1 MIWNANTSAS
11 VMDGLASQAMMLYPE
26 MSWHEIVYDWGSL
39 PCYVCYRKPAHEMD
53 NLGVVNPHV
62 LPDIK
67 TVRASMSSHVLV

>member
-1 MIWNANTSAS
+1 MIWNANTSAT